1 LTSKVFQNR
10 ILYVKIVI
18 PSDYPPITG
27 EYIGQTHSDCM
38 AIVDTVFG
46 LAIGLVLAAIVYL
59 IMKMQLRHRIAIIEK
74 EFRQTWAEQESSIRK
89 DATERSRYVLKGK
102 IAEHM
107 VPLYREIFN
116 YDPSDARF
124 LGAPIDYII
133 FDGYTAVKDRKS
145 DEPITVILAD
155 IKTGN
160 AKLNRT
166 ETKIKEAVESGR
178 VRWETIQLDF

>member
-1 LTSKVFQNR
+1 MQSVSIQSMAFTDTL
-10 ILYVKIVI
+10 
-18 PSDYPPITG
+18 
-27 EYIGQTHSDCM
+27 IGFS
-38 AIVDTVFG
+38 IG
-46 LAIGLVLAAIVYL
+46 LALAVLVYL
-59 IMKMQLRHRIAIIEK
+59 IMKIQLRHRIEMVEK
-74 EFRQTWAEQESSIRK
+74 EFRLTWAEQESTIRK
-89 DATERSRYVLKGK
+89 DAADRSRFVLKGK

-107 VPLYREIFN
+107 VPLYREVFK

-124 LGAPIDYII
+124 IGAPIDYLI
-133 FDGYTAVKDRKS
+133 FDGYTAVKDMNS

-166 ETKIKEAVESGR
+166 ERKIKEAVEQGR

>member
-1 LTSKVFQNR
+1 MVFTD
-10 ILYVKIVI
+10 IL
-18 PSDYPPITG
+18 
-27 EYIGQTHSDCM
+27 
-38 AIVDTVFG
+38 
-46 LAIGLVLAAIVYL
+46 IGLTIGLIIAASVYL
-59 IMKMQLRHRIAIIEK
+59 IMRMQLRHRISMVEK
-74 EFRQTWAEQESSIRK
+74 EFRQTWAEQESSIIK
-89 DATERSRYVLKGK
+89 DATDRSRYVLKGK

-107 VPLYREIFN
+107 IPMYRDVFK

-133 FDGYTAVKDRKS
+133 FDGYSAVKDSNS

-160 AKLNRT
+160 ATLNRT
-166 ETKIKEAVESGR
+166 ERKIKEAVEQGR

>member
-1 LTSKVFQNR
+1 MTLVDILLGFSVGLILTVS
-10 ILYVKIVI
+10 
-18 PSDYPPITG
+18 
-27 EYIGQTHSDCM
+27 
-38 AIVDTVFG
+38 
-46 LAIGLVLAAIVYL
+46 VYL
-59 IMKMQLRHRIAIIEK
+59 IMKMQLRHRIAIVEK

-89 DATERSRYVLKGK
+89 DAADRSRYVLKGK
-102 IAEHM
+102 IAEHL
-107 VPLYREIFN
+107 VPLYREVFK

-133 FDGYTAVKDRKS
+133 FDGYTAVKDGAS

-160 AKLNRT
+160 ATLNHT
-166 ETKIKEAVESGR
+166 ERKIKEAVESGR